1 MQLLHHN
8 PILEGFHLVYPLR
21 AHPAYYIQQKQKLL
35 ASQDT
40 PPPQQSLPQLLRS
53 ILLES
58 QTALSIEAHSLTEIL
73 GLSTAQAEAPFT
85 SVHFP
90 LPGTTIVGSG
100 TIVGPGTIVGSGT
113 ISCRSGTIIQSSR
126 IGTIV
131 GSGTIPPGAGTLAVA
146 ELPVDLEGPRQ
157 LLYLQEL
164 EHWP

>member
-100 TIVGPGTIVGSGT
+100 SIVGSGTIVGPGTIVGSGT

-131 GSGTIPPGAGTLAVA
+131 GSGTIWSCCTSRSWNTG
-146 ELPVDLEGPRQ
+146 RS
-157 LLYLQEL
+157 
-164 EHWP
+164 

>member
-100 TIVGPGTIVGSGT
+100 SIVGSGTIVGPGTIVGSGT

-131 GSGTIPPGAGTLAVA
+131 GSGTIWSCCTSRSWNTG
-146 ELPVDLEGPRQ
+146 RSCS
-157 LLYLQEL
+157 
-164 EHWP
+164 

>member
-100 TIVGPGTIVGSGT
+100 SIVGSGTIVGPGTIVGSGT

-131 GSGTIPPGAGTLAVA
+131 GSGTSCTSRSWNTG
-146 ELPVDLEGPRQ
+146 RS
-157 LLYLQEL
+157 
-164 EHWP
+164 